1 MASFRAGGACIM
13 KDDLKR
19 EIKGKMDNLKGRV
32 KEAIGSLSGN
42 KETQAEGTVERAAGA
57 AKEKVAEV
65 ERKVGQ
71 SRNTD
76 EEMDDE

>member
-1 MASFRAGGACIM
+1 M

-42 KETQAEGTVERAAGA
+42 KETEAKGAAERASGA
-57 AKEKVAEV
+57 AEEKLGEA
-65 ERKVGQ
+65 ERKIRKSV
-71 SRNTD
+71 D
-76 EEMDDE
+76 EEADDE

>member
-1 MASFRAGGACIM
+1 M

-65 ERKVGQ
+65 ERKVDQ
-71 SRNTD
+71 SRNTDPSRNTD

>member
-1 MASFRAGGACIM
+1 M

-19 EIKGKMDNLKGRV
+19 EIKGKMDNLKGRM

-42 KETQAEGTVERAAGA
+42 KETQAEGTVERVAGA

-65 ERKVGQ
+65 ERKAGAGQ
-71 SRNTD
+71 SRDTERD
-76 EEMDDE
+76 AEEMDDE

>member
-1 MASFRAGGACIM
+1 M

-19 EIKGKMDNLKGRV
+19 EIKGKMDNLKGRM

-57 AKEKVAEV
+57 AKEKAAEV
-65 ERKVGQ
+65 ERKTGAGQ
-71 SRNTD
+71 SRDTERD
-76 EEMDDE
+76 AEEMDDE

>member
-1 MASFRAGGACIM
+1 M

-57 AKEKVAEV
+57 ATEKVAEV
-65 ERKVGQ
+65 ERKVGAGQ
-71 SRNTD
+71 RRDS
-76 EEMDDE
+76 EETDDE

>member
-1 MASFRAGGACIM
+1 M

-19 EIKGKMDNLKGRV
+19 EIKGKMDNLKGRM

-42 KETQAEGTVERAAGA
+42 KQTQAEGTVERAAGA

-65 ERKVGQ
+65 ERKVDR
-71 SRNTD
+71 SRD
-76 EEMDDE
+76 EEEADDE